1 MQRQRKRR
9 PRRPGARRENKRPW
23 MRVEYLLCGL
33 ALLFALHMTGSAVSR
48 VIYAVGE
55 AARDAAEAEANE
67 PEYVTFIRGVVKHV
81 VDDDGDE
88 TDGEDT
94 DTTVA
99 DTGVDISQFDGD
111 DGYAGQ
117 VYALLEEYPSQVETI
132 LSYYENAVLTADGQQ
147 TTMGEQSEDAIPERL
162 LQLVINNIETIDFVA
177 DYPTKHDQDA
187 KIDLS
192 DEAKSD
198 EVPLLLQWDERWGYE
213 AYGDG
218 LLGYTGCGPTCLS
231 MVALYLTGDA
241 DITPLAVANY
251 ADEAGYY
258 TDGVGSAWS
267 LMSEGCKQFGLI
279 GTEMYVSES
288 DMVEMLEA
296 GHPLICAVGAGDF
309 TASGHFIVIYGYSDG
324 VFLVNDPNS
333 PVRSGQTWSYETLSS
348 QIKNIWY
355 YSVAKKQE
363 VEKTDAAF

>member
-1 MQRQRKRR
+1 
-9 PRRPGARRENKRPW
+9 
-23 MRVEYLLCGL
+23 MRIEYLLCGI
-33 ALLFALHMTGSAVSR
+33 ALLAALHMTGKAVSR
-48 VIYAVGE
+48 VTHAVGE

-67 PEYVTFIRGVVKHV
+67 PEYVTFIRGVVRHIAEE
-81 VDDDGDE
+81 DDEQDSE
-88 TDGEDT
+88 PSA
-94 DTTVA
+94 A
-99 DTGVDISQFDGD
+99 DTGVDISQFAED

-117 VYALLEEYPSQVETI
+117 IYALLDEYPNQVETI
-132 LSYYENAVLTADGQQ
+132 LSYYENAALTVDGQQ
-147 TTMGEQSEDAIPERL
+147 TTVGEQSEDAIPERL
-162 LQLVINNIETIDFVA
+162 LQLVVNNIETIDFVA
-177 DYPTKHDQDA
+177 AYPAKHNQDA

-213 AYGDG
+213 EYGDG
-218 LLGYTGCGPTCLS
+218 LLCYTGCGPTCLS

-258 TDGVGSAWS
+258 TDGSGSAWT
-267 LMSEGCKQFGLI
+267 LMSEGCEHFGVT
-279 GTEMYVSES
+279 GTEMMYVSES
-288 DMVEMLEA
+288 DMVELLET
-296 GHPLICAVGAGDF
+296 GHPLICAVGPGDF

-333 PVRSGQTWSYETLSS
+333 PTRSGQTWSYNTLSS

-355 YSVAKKQE
+355 YSLSN
-363 VEKTDAAF
+363 

>member
-1 MQRQRKRR
+1 MQRQRKRQP
-9 PRRPGARRENKRPW
+9 PRRDARREKKRPW
-23 MRVEYLLCGL
+23 MRIEYLLCGI
-33 ALLFALHMTGSAVSR
+33 ALLAALHMTGKAVSR
-48 VIYAVGE
+48 VTYAAGE
-55 AARDAAEAEANE
+55 AARDAQEAEANE
-67 PEYVTFIRGVVKHV
+67 PEYVTFIRGVIKHV
-81 VDDDGDE
+81 VEDE
-88 TDGEDT
+88 EVENEDSA
-94 DTTVA
+94 VA
-99 DTGVDISQFDGD
+99 NTGVDISQFADD

-117 VYALLEEYPSQVETI
+117 VYALLDEYPDQVETI
-132 LSYYENAVLTADGQQ
+132 LAYYENAALTVDGQQ

-177 DYPTKHDQDA
+177 DYPTNHSKSA

-192 DEAKSD
+192 DEAKSGQ
-198 EVPLLLQWDERWGYE
+198 VPLLLQWDERWGYA

-218 LLGYTGCGPTCLS
+218 LMGYTGCGPTCLS

-258 TDGVGSAWS
+258 TDGVGSAWT
-267 LMSEGCKQFGLI
+267 LMSEGCEHFGLTA
-279 GTEMYVSES
+279 TEMYVSES
-288 DMVEMLEA
+288 DMAEMLEA

-324 VFLVNDPNS
+324 AFLINDPNS
-333 PVRSGQTWSYETLSS
+333 PIRSGQTWSYETLSS

-355 YSVAKKQE
+355 YSA
-363 VEKTDAAF
+363 EK

>member
-1 MQRQRKRR
+1 MQRQQRRR
-9 PRRPGARRENKRPW
+9 PPRRDAGHEKKRPW
-23 MRVEYLLCGL
+23 MRIEYLLCGI
-33 ALLFALHMTGSAVSR
+33 ALLFALHMTGTAVSR
-48 VIYAVGE
+48 VACAVGE
-55 AARDAAEAEANE
+55 AARDAQEAEDNE

-81 VDDDGDE
+81 VEDESGDK
-88 TDGEDT
+88 DGET
-94 DTTVA
+94 AAA
-99 DTGVDISQFDGD
+99 DTGVDISQFADD
-111 DGYAGQ
+111 DGCAGQ
-117 VYALLEEYPSQVETI
+117 VYALLDEYPDQVETI
-132 LSYYENAVLTADGQQ
+132 LSYYENATLTVDGQQ

-162 LQLVINNIETIDFVA
+162 LQLVVNNIETIDFVA
-177 DYPTKHDQDA
+177 AYPTKHDQA
-187 KIDLS
+187 TKIDLS

-198 EVPLLLQWDERWGYE
+198 EVPLLLQWDERWGYA

-218 LLGYTGCGPTCLS
+218 LMGYTGCGPTCLS

-267 LMSEGCKQFGLI
+267 LMSEGCQHFGLI

-296 GHPLICAVGAGDF
+296 GHPLICAVGEGDF

-324 VFLVNDPNS
+324 AFLVNDPNS
-333 PVRSGQTWSYETLSS
+333 PVRSGQSWSYDTLSS

-355 YSVAKKQE
+355 YSV
-363 VEKTDAAF
+363 EK

>member
-9 PRRPGARRENKRPW
+9 PPRRDVGHEKKRPW
-23 MRVEYLLCGL
+23 MRVEYLLCGI
-33 ALLFALHMTGSAVSR
+33 ALLFALHMTGKMVSR
-48 VIYAVGE
+48 VTYAVGE

-81 VDDDGDE
+81 VEDEGGTDEDAADE
-88 TDGEDT
+88 TPA
-94 DTTVA
+94 A
-99 DTGVDISQFDGD
+99 DTGVDISQFADDG
-111 DGYAGQ
+111 GYAGQ
-117 VYALLEEYPSQVETI
+117 VYALLYEYPDQVETI
-132 LSYYENAVLTADGQQ
+132 LSYYENAVLTVDGQQ
-147 TTMGEQSEDAIPERL
+147 TTMGEQSKDAIPERL
-162 LQLVINNIETIDFVA
+162 LQLVVNNVETIDFVA
-177 DYPTKHDQDA
+177 AYPTKHDQDA

-198 EVPLLLQWDERWGYE
+198 EVPLLLQWDQRWGYE
-213 AYGDG
+213 EYGDG
-218 LLGYTGCGPTCLS
+218 LLGYTGCGPTCLA

-267 LMSEGCKQFGLI
+267 LMSEGCEHFGLT

-309 TASGHFIVIYGYSDG
+309 TASGHFIVLYGYSDG
-324 VFLVNDPNS
+324 AFLVNDPNS
-333 PVRSGQTWSYETLSS
+333 LIRSEQTWSYETLSS

-355 YSVAKKQE
+355 YSVVK
-363 VEKTDAAF
+363 

>member
-1 MQRQRKRR
+1 
-9 PRRPGARRENKRPW
+9 
-23 MRVEYLLCGL
+23 MRIEYLLCGI
-33 ALLFALHMTGSAVSR
+33 ALLAALHMTGKAVSR
-48 VIYAVGE
+48 VSYAVGE

-81 VDDDGDE
+81 VEDDGE
-88 TDGEDT
+88 AENSK
-94 DTTVA
+94 TTEESLE
-99 DTGVDISQFDGD
+99 VDISQFAGD
-111 DGYAGQ
+111 DGYAGK
-117 VYALLEEYPSQVETI
+117 VYALLDEYPDQVETI
-132 LSYYENAVLTADGQQ
+132 LSYYENATLTVDGQQ

-177 DYPTKHDQDA
+177 AYPTSHDQDV

-192 DEAKSD
+192 EEAKSG

-213 AYGDG
+213 EYGDG
-218 LLGYTGCGPTCLS
+218 LLCYTGCGPTCLS

-251 ADEAGYY
+251 ADKAGYY
-258 TDGVGSAWS
+258 TDGAGSTWT
-267 LMSEGCKQFGLI
+267 LMSEGCAHFGLT

-288 DMVEMLEA
+288 GMVEKLEE
-296 GHPLICAVGAGDF
+296 GCPMICAVGAGDF

-324 VFLVNDPNS
+324 AFLVNDPNS
-333 PVRSGQTWSYETLSS
+333 LVRSEQTWSYETLSS

-355 YSVAKKQE
+355 YSV
-363 VEKTDAAF
+363 EK

>member
-1 MQRQRKRR
+1 
-9 PRRPGARRENKRPW
+9 
-23 MRVEYLLCGL
+23 MRIEYLLCGI
-33 ALLFALHMTGSAVSR
+33 ALLAALHMTGKAVSR
-48 VIYAVGE
+48 VTYAAGE
-55 AARDAAEAEANE
+55 AARDAQEAEANE
-67 PEYVTFIRGVVKHV
+67 PEYVTFIRGVIKHV
-81 VDDDGDE
+81 VEDE
-88 TDGEDT
+88 EVENEDSA
-94 DTTVA
+94 VA
-99 DTGVDISQFDGD
+99 NTGVDISQFADD

-117 VYALLEEYPSQVETI
+117 VYALLDEYPDQVETI
-132 LSYYENAVLTADGQQ
+132 LAYYENAALTVDGQQ

-177 DYPTKHDQDA
+177 DYPTNHSKSA

-192 DEAKSD
+192 DEAKSGQ
-198 EVPLLLQWDERWGYE
+198 VPLLLQWDERWGYA

-218 LLGYTGCGPTCLS
+218 LMGYTGCGPTCLS

-258 TDGVGSAWS
+258 TDGVGSAWT
-267 LMSEGCKQFGLI
+267 LMSEGCEHFGLTA
-279 GTEMYVSES
+279 TEMYVSES
-288 DMVEMLEA
+288 DMAEMLEA

-324 VFLVNDPNS
+324 AFLINDPNS
-333 PVRSGQTWSYETLSS
+333 PIRSGQTWSYETLSS

-355 YSVAKKQE
+355 YSA
-363 VEKTDAAF
+363 EK

>member
-9 PRRPGARRENKRPW
+9 PPRRDVGHEKKRPW
-23 MRVEYLLCGL
+23 MRIEYLLCGI
-33 ALLFALHMTGSAVSR
+33 ALLFALHMTGAAVSR
-48 VIYAVGE
+48 VTYAVGE

-81 VDDDGDE
+81 VEEESEDE
-88 TDGEDT
+88 TDEA
-94 DTTVA
+94 TTVEEIE
-99 DTGVDISQFDGD
+99 VDITQFAGD
-111 DGYAGQ
+111 SGYAGKI
-117 VYALLEEYPSQVETI
+117 YALLNEYPDQVETI
-132 LSYYENAVLTADGQQ
+132 LSYYENATLTVGGQQ

-177 DYPTKHDQDA
+177 DYPANHDQDV

-192 DEAKSD
+192 AEAKSD

-213 AYGDG
+213 EYGDG
-218 LLGYTGCGPTCLS
+218 LLGYTGCGPTCLA
-231 MVALYLTGDA
+231 MVALYLTGDG
-241 DITPLAVANY
+241 DITPLTVANY
-251 ADEAGYY
+251 ADQAGYY
-258 TDGVGSAWS
+258 TDGVGSAWT
-267 LMSEGCKQFGLI
+267 LMSEGCAHFGLT

-296 GHPLICAVGAGDF
+296 GHPLICAVGPGDF

-324 VFLVNDPNS
+324 AFLVNDPNS
-333 PVRSGQTWSYETLSS
+333 LIRSGQTWSYETLSS

-355 YSVAKKQE
+355 YSV
-363 VEKTDAAF
+363 EK